1 MSNQKRRVGL
11 LWARQSGNANIF
23 RRVNQNKRAPESPM
37 SGAAG
42 RRKYK
47 LTERIIFTLRT
58 STSKEIQAQI
68 ATFARRRLAHVYV
81 LKYIFSKAKR
91 FSGDLI

>member
-23 RRVNQNKRAPESPM
+23 RRENQNMRAPESPM

-58 STSKEIQAQI
+58 STSKEIQAQS

-81 LKYIFSKAKR
+81 FRYIFYDA
-91 FSGDLI
+91 